1 MSEGRQGMPRDSYP
15 SVPELP
21 PHDDLGNIP
30 DRSILIL
37 LYEQVMKLSIA
48 WQRAPWAEMSELVNE
63 KRRRES
69 DARYLKRTAQGAAV
83 KTAVAA
89 GTTLVLGILG
99 TIAVMALSG
108 RLHP

>member
-1 MSEGRQGMPRDSYP
+1 MTPRDSYP

-48 WQRAPWAEMSELVNE
+48 WQRAPWDDLKEIVED

-69 DARYLKRTAQGAAV
+69 DARYLRRTAQGTAV
-83 KTAVAA
+83 KAVVAA
-89 GTTLVLGILG
+89 GATFVIGILG
-99 TIAVMALSG
+99 TIAAMALSG
-108 RLHP
+108 KLHP